1 MEGRAD
7 SPVPYPYP
15 TWAQR
20 PPVAWLRPFLR
31 ELLLLTVARL
41 LCPVR
46 VVGRERLTGA
56 FPPLLIVA
64 NHVTMAD
71 PVLLLQALPRRL
83 RRVAVA
89 MDGEMLRRYRHPSLA
104 ASSLERLGGPPAY
117 ALLATLMNVFPLPRK
132 SGFRKSFVF
141 AGESVER
148 GYGVVVFPEGVRTPN
163 GALSPFLPGIG
174 LLAQGLR
181 LPVLP
186 AFIQGLFALKAAGRR
201 IARPGEV
208 SVIFGDPVVYE
219 RGQAPEAIAKD
230 LERRVA
236 ELEE

>member
-1 MEGRAD
+1 MARC
-7 SPVPYPYP
+7 S
-15 TWAQR
+15 
-20 PPVAWLRPFLR
+20 VAI
-31 ELLLLTVARL
+31 
-41 LCPVR
+41 
-46 VVGRERLTGA
+46 G
-56 FPPLLIVA
+56 
-64 NHVTMAD
+64 N
-71 PVLLLQALPRRL
+71 
-83 RRVAVA
+83 
-89 MDGEMLRRYRHPSLA
+89 PSLA
-104 ASSLERLGGPPAY
+104 ASGLERLGGPPAY

-236 ELEE
+236 RAPGVRGHSSSWNTERTQRPVHAREALQRARDVVAEAEAHASCRLRTLSGHEEHGLLAPDAVDERERPDGRR